1 LKLLSSWLAS
11 HPDSHPADQDAQIYK
26 DALQELLKNM
36 YDGIVICDAEG
47 SILDA
52 NARLLEFIDNSL
64 DEIRGKHILNLLS
77 GAKPD
82 LMDTI
87 NQALA
92 NSRYVLLQAYS
103 RNKSGQIFPV
113 EISVNYLNL
122 DRRHLC
128 FFVRDITIRKKSEDL
143 LRTGFNAISNCLSGI
158 VVADPMGIIVYANPA
173 AWKMWGYTSEN
184 QMKGQSI
191 LNLWDDQ
198 RMARHMIDAIMDGQ
212 NEWSGDLV
220 ARPISGGNIS
230 LHIAAACNLD
240 NEDEATGM
248 VFSFVDIS
256 DRLRADA
263 AVREAETRQAMLA
276 SLAAACHHLGQP
288 ATVLLASLGL
298 LKEQYAKA
306 DPETVMLYTSAH
318 EAAVKLSE
326 LLKKL
331 SAINEYRTTDY
342 LTKKDAGSAGSKIL
356 DIE

>member
-1 LKLLSSWLAS
+1 VKPISTWLVNNS
-11 HPDSHPADQDAQIYK
+11 NSHPADRDAQVYK

-52 NARLLEFIDNSL
+52 NARLLEFIGHNL
-64 DEIRGKHILNLLS
+64 DDIRGRHILHLLS
-77 GAKPD
+77 GANPD

-92 NSRYVLLQAYS
+92 SSRYVLLQAYG
-103 RNKSGQIFPV
+103 RNKAEQIFPV

-122 DRRHLC
+122 DQRRLC
-128 FFVRDITIRKKSEDL
+128 FFVRDISVRKKSEDL
-143 LRTGFNAISNCLSGI
+143 LKTGFNAISNCLSGI

-173 AWKMWGYTSEN
+173 AWKLWGYTSEN

-191 LNLWDDQ
+191 LNLWSDI
-198 RMARHMIDAIMDGQ
+198 RMARKMIDAIMDGQ
-212 NEWSGDLV
+212 NEWNGDLV
-220 ARPISGGNIS
+220 TRPIHGSGVS
-230 LHIAAACNLD
+230 LHVAAACNLD

-298 LKEQYAKA
+298 LKDQNAKA
-306 DPETVMLYTSAH
+306 DPETVMLYNSAH
-318 EAAVKLSE
+318 DAAVKLSE

-342 LTKKDAGSAGSKIL
+342 LTNNDTGSIGSKIL
-356 DIE
+356 NIE

>member
-1 LKLLSSWLAS
+1 MKQTPTWLAN
-11 HPDSHPADQDAQIYK
+11 HPDSHPADRDAQVYK
-26 DALQELLKNM
+26 DALQELLKSM
-36 YDGIVICDAEG
+36 YDGIVICDEDG

-52 NARLLEFIDNSL
+52 NARMLEFIGHNL
-64 DEIRGKHILNLLS
+64 DDLRGKHILHLLS
-77 GAKPD
+77 GAEPD

-87 NQALA
+87 NQSLA
-92 NSRYVLLQAYS
+92 SSRYVLLQAYA
-103 RNKSGQIFPV
+103 RNKIDRIFPV

-122 DRRHLC
+122 DQRRLC
-128 FFVRDITIRKKSEDL
+128 FFVRDISVRKKSEDL

-173 AWKMWGYTSEN
+173 AWKLWGYTSEN

-191 LNLWDDQ
+191 LNLWDNQ

-220 ARPISGGNIS
+220 ARTLPGSEIS
-230 LHIAAACNLD
+230 LHVAAACNLD

-256 DRLRADA
+256 DRLRADE

-288 ATVLLASLGL
+288 ATILLASLGL
-298 LKEQYAKA
+298 LKDQNAKA
-306 DPETVMLYTSAH
+306 DPETVMLYNSAH
-318 EAAVKLSE
+318 EAAIKLSE
-326 LLKKL
+326 LLKKF

-342 LTKKDAGSAGSKIL
+342 LTQSDARTSGSKIL
-356 DIE
+356 EIE